1 MHFFNPI
8 FNPPPFTYIF
18 QTYFGVKIFL
28 IFFHPFRRLFYKPLD
43 SEIEEYH
50 PKATKTLFVG
60 GLNRDVA
67 ESAVREMFGRFGE
80 ILDVDIKKS
89 PAAAM
94 AAASKAEIEAAKKQ
108 CYANVQFTDL
118 ASVCRAIRECDGE
131 LFLDGAAR
139 LKCGFARAV
148 PKKCVWCSGIPE
160 TIIDKEIAYEFGRYG
175 KVQDIL
181 VLRSKGQALIWFDQ
195 VNNYNKKLMLRFQF
209 HERKKLLFR
218 EIFRPQTLL

>member
-1 MHFFNPI
+1 MKSI
-8 FNPPPFTYIF
+8 SR
-18 QTYFGVKIFL
+18 KIVLLTNIWQKPTTCTFL
-28 IFFHPFRRLFYKPLD
+28 IQFLTHHLSHTFFKLILVLKFFSFFFHPFRRLFYKPLD

-118 ASVCRAIRECDGE
+118 TSVCRAIRECDGE

-195 VNNYNKKLMLRFQF
+195 VNITKN
-209 HERKKLLFR
+209 
-218 EIFRPQTLL
+218 

>member
-1 MHFFNPI
+1 M
-8 FNPPPFTYIF
+8 
-18 QTYFGVKIFL
+18 
-28 IFFHPFRRLFYKPLD
+28 FYKPLD

-67 ESAVREMFGRFGE
+67 ESAVREMFARFGE

-94 AAASKAEIEAAKKQ
+94 AAASGSASSIEAAKKQ

-118 ASVCRAIRECDGE
+118 TSVCRAIRECDGE
-131 LFLDGAAR
+131 LLDGAR

-195 VNNYNKKLMLRFQF
+195 VKKMLLFQF
-209 HERKKLLFR
+209 HVKKKFVK
-218 EIFRPQTLL
+218 FWAFSTLYIGIDCISSFTEKCRWTK